1 MFLCEQFH
9 CLFENTLSIHKIPLN
24 EGGCSSR
31 QKSELKLEIDATFLE
46 KRFPNGLE
54 MSFDARC
61 DI

>member
-1 MFLCEQFH
+1 MRTIS
-9 CLFENTLSIHKIPLN
+9 LFVRKYAKYLSRKIPLN
-24 EGGCSSR
+24 ERGCSSR
-31 QKSELKLEIDATFLE
+31 QKSELKHEIDATFLE

>member
-1 MFLCEQFH
+1 M
-9 CLFENTLSIHKIPLN
+9 NVDV
-24 EGGCSSR
+24 GSR

-61 DI
+61 DIWPIT